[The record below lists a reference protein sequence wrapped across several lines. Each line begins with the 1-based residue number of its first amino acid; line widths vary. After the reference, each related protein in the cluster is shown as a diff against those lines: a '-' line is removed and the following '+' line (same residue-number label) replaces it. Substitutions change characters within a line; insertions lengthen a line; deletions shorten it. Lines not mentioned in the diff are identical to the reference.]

1 MYWPDNRAMVRGM
14 SNNRLTFK
22 HINLGYHVDTP
33 VLMDVDFSVTK
44 GSYCAV
50 IGSNGSGKSTLLKLV
65 AGLLK
70 PLKGCVK
77 HPFKRVAYL
86 PQNGNF
92 NRTFPISVADVL
104 KMGKFVYANGDYSC
118 QALKEALNTVKL
130 TIPLNCPISNLSG
143 GQFQRVLFARI
154 LLQNPDLLLLDEP
167 FNGIDEETILD
178 LAAVLADLHA
188 KGKTILLAVHDWHFV
203 NSFVPLIIEVKNSNA
218 TLRENQNLGGS

>member
-1 MYWPDNRAMVRGM
+1 MSDN
-14 SNNRLTFK
+14 SLIFK
-22 HINLGYHVDTP
+22 HIDLGYHGDAPILV
-33 VLMDVDFSVTK
+33 DVDFSVTK
-44 GSYCAV
+44 GSYCAI
-50 IGSNGSGKSTLLKLV
+50 IGSNGSGKSTLLKVV

-70 PLKGCVK
+70 PLKGSVA
-77 HPFKRVAYL
+77 HHFKRVAYL

-104 KMGKFVYANGDYSC
+104 KMGRFVYANGNYNH
-118 QALKEALNTVKL
+118 QALEGALSAVKL

-178 LAAVLADLHA
+178 IASLLADLHA

-203 NSFVPLIIEVKNSNA
+203 NSFVPLVIDVKNGNA
-218 TLRENQNLGGS
+218 TLRRNENLGTA